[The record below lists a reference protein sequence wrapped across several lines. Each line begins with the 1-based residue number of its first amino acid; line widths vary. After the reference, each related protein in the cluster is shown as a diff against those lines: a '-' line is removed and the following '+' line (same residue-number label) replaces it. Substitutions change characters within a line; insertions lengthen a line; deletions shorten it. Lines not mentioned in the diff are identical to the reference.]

1 MILIKN
7 GKQNKNRNI
16 MKKEMQ
22 DQNNSIR
29 NENLMD
35 RMNNRLDTTKEE
47 MSRLKTQ

>member
-1 MILIKN
+1 MILTKN

-22 DQNNSIR
+22 DQNNSIW

-35 RMNNRLDTTKEE
+35 RMNHRLDTTKEE
-47 MSRLKTQ
+47 ISRLKTQ